1 MLQQYKINLVY
12 LRLTLKTFKMSKISE
27 AELKNLQEQEQKKS
41 AILHDIGLLETQ
53 KHSLNHYY
61 VDLMVEQEKTK
72 KELEE
77 IYGEININLK
87 DGSFTLIKKDEE
99 NK

>member
-1 MLQQYKINLVY
+1 
-12 LRLTLKTFKMSKISE
+12 MSKITE
-27 AELKNLQEQEQKKS
+27 VELKGLQEQEQKKG
-41 AILHDIGLLETQ
+41 AILHDLGLLETQ

-61 VDLMVEQEKTK
+61 VELMVEQDKTK

-77 IYGEININLK
+77 TYGKVNINLQ
-87 DGSFTLIKKDEE
+87 DGSFELIKEDDKE